1 MIPRRLKI
9 RGFLS
14 YSEPADIDFSDIR
27 VACISGENGS
37 GKSSLLDAMTW
48 ALFGK
53 ARSTDYSLINS
64 SSGNNLAEVIFEFE
78 YESEVYRIIRVLE
91 RGKTGRVDFFVWSE
105 ETEEWRIL
113 TENTLTG
120 TNKQIARTLHLDYD
134 TFINVSFFLQ
144 GKADLFTNQSPANR
158 KKILSNI
165 LELEVWDR
173 YKEIAAERSKNE
185 SIVLHAFELRD
196 GDIKNELNEEL
207 PRRLEMEKAKADFD
221 ATNEAFQLKNKAL
234 TEARLLQER
243 LKGQLEGLQ
252 NQKKTFENRQT
263 DLRTFQTQKKEYL
276 TEAEK
281 IKGLLS
287 KETEVM
293 QQYQAYLDV
302 KKVNEEL
309 AQRALQF
316 NKLEREKTSL
326 ESEIQKMTSRL
337 EADRDSLQRE
347 LKQIEQFSERYE
359 ERSRDLVLITERQQ
373 ALEKNIA
380 QKEAISIR
388 MNASLQ
394 ASSRL
399 SGNREAFRMRLKE
412 IQHKIEDLSAA
423 DVGTPCPFCGREL
436 DAVHS
441 EQYLAQLEQEKTGL
455 TQSLQEADTS
465 LAGELAEQSRLEK
478 QLTGIADDEKAF
490 HQTVKQAESLRSYIE
505 QVEAGKEREAEV
517 RAQLLKN
524 QSALDEQ
531 SYGAE
536 VRKRISELDVALI
549 SLDYDPRFHAENSRK
564 EKELS
569 TAETQR
575 NELIQA
581 KATLEQLEISMANL
595 NANISA
601 AEQEVAEL
609 GEQVE
614 VAKRR
619 YLEESQGL
627 PDVNGL
633 QAELLETSKQLDRVR
648 SVHNSAVQ
656 RYEVLD
662 TLRKEKKELQNKI
675 SGSKQLISQWRTLEQ
690 AFSKNGIPALLIE
703 AALPEIEEHANLMLG
718 RLTDGRMSVNIR
730 TQAPLKTRED
740 LKETL
745 EILIND
751 ENGTRPYEMFSG
763 GEMFRVNFAIRLALA
778 NMLAKRSGAR
788 MQLLVIDEGFGSQ
801 DAEGRQ
807 RLIEAI
813 TEVQND
819 YEMILVITHLEELK
833 DAFPQ
838 RIEVE
843 KGENGSMVTVFA

>member
-14 YSEPADIDFSDIR
+14 YCETVDVDFSDIR

-78 YESEVYRIIRVLE
+78 YESEVYRIIRALE
-91 RGKTGRVDFFVWSE
+91 RGKTGRVDFFVWSDE
-105 ETEEWRIL
+105 IEEWRIL

-120 TNKQIARTLHLDYD
+120 TNKQIVRTLHLDYD
-134 TFINVSFFLQ
+134 TFVNVSFFLQ
-144 GKADLFTNQSPANR
+144 GKADLFTNQPPANR
-158 KKILSNI
+158 KKILGNI
-165 LELEVWDR
+165 LELDVWDR
-173 YKEIAAERSKNE
+173 YKEIAAERTKQE
-185 SIVLHAFELRD
+185 SIELRASESRAE
-196 GDIKNELNEEL
+196 DIDNELGEEL

-221 ATNEAFQLKNKAL
+221 ATNEAFQLKNKGL
-234 TEARLLQER
+234 TEAKLLQER
-243 LKGQLEGLQ
+243 LKGQLDRLQ
-252 NQKKTFENRQT
+252 FLQKTLEKRQA
-263 DLRTFQTQKKEYL
+263 DLRADQTQKQEYL
-276 TEAEK
+276 TGAEK
-281 IKGLLS
+281 IKRLLS

-293 QQYQAYLDV
+293 RQYQAYLEA

-316 NKLEREKTSL
+316 NKLEREKNSL
-326 ESEIQKMTSRL
+326 GSEIQRMTSRL

-347 LKQIEQFSERYE
+347 LKQIERFSERYE
-359 ERSRDLVLITERQQ
+359 ERSRDLSRITEKQQ
-373 ALEKNIA
+373 ALEKRIA
-380 QKEAISIR
+380 HKEAINAR
-388 MNASLQ
+388 MNACHQ
-394 ASSRL
+394 AIVRL
-399 SGNREAFRMRLKE
+399 SGDEASFKTRLDD

-436 DAVHS
+436 DAPHS
-441 EQYLAQLEQEKTGL
+441 EQYLSQLEQEKNAVQ
-455 TQSLQEADTS
+455 QSLQT
-465 LAGELAEQSRLEK
+465 AEQSLANERTEQTRLDN
-478 QLTGIADDEKAF
+478 QLVSIAEDEKTF
-490 HQTVKQAESLRSYIE
+490 QQLVKQAESLRSYIE
-505 QVEAGKEREAEV
+505 QVEAGKEREAEA
-517 RAQLLKN
+517 RAQLLEN
-524 QSALDEQ
+524 QTALAEQ
-531 SYGAE
+531 SYGAD
-536 VRKRISELDVALI
+536 VRRRISELEIALK
-549 SLDYDPRFHAENSRK
+549 SLDYDPQFHAENNRK
-564 EKELS
+564 EKQLS
-569 TAETQR
+569 AAESQR
-575 NELIQA
+575 NELVQA
-581 KATLEQLEISMANL
+581 KAKLEQLEISLAAL
-595 NANISA
+595 NARISTA
-601 AEQEVAEL
+601 VQEVAEL

-614 VAKRR
+614 AAKRR
-619 YLEESQGL
+619 YQEESQGL
-627 PDVNGL
+627 PDVTVL
-633 QAELLETSKQLDRVR
+633 QGELLEISKQLDRAR
-648 SVHNSAVQ
+648 SVHNNAVQ
-656 RYEVLD
+656 RYVVLD
-662 TLRKEKKELQNKI
+662 ALRIEKKELQNKI
-675 SGSKQLISQWRTLEQ
+675 NSSKQLIGQWRTLEQ

-703 AALPEIEEHANLMLG
+703 AALPEIEEHANLMLS
-718 RLTDGRMSVNIR
+718 RLTDGRMSVAIR

-813 TEVQND
+813 TEVQHD
-819 YEMILVITHLEELK
+819 YEMILVITHLDELK

-843 KGENGSMVTVFA
+843 KGERGSMVTVFA

>member
-1 MIPRRLKI
+1 MIPRRLRI

-53 ARSTDYSLINS
+53 ARSADYSLINS
-64 SSGNNLAEVIFEFE
+64 GSGNNLAEVIFEFE
-78 YESEVYRIIRVLE
+78 YESEVYRIIRALE
-91 RGKTGRVDFFVWSE
+91 RGKTGRVDFFVWSDE
-105 ETEEWRIL
+105 LEEWRIL

-144 GKADLFTNQSPANR
+144 GKADLFTNQPPANR

-173 YKEIAAERSKNE
+173 YKEIAAERLKQE
-185 SIVLHAFELRD
+185 SIVLHAAELRD
-196 GDIKNELNEEL
+196 EEIEGELNEEL

-221 ATNEAFQLKNKAL
+221 AANDAFQLKNKNL
-234 TEARLLQER
+234 TEAKLLRER

-252 NQKKTFENRQT
+252 FLQKTLEKRQ
-263 DLRTFQTQKKEYL
+263 DELRADQTQKQEYL
-276 TEAEK
+276 TRAEK

-293 QQYQAYLDV
+293 QQYQIYLDV

-326 ESEIQKMTSRL
+326 GSEIQRMTSRL

-359 ERSRDLVLITERQQ
+359 ERARDLSRITEKQQ
-373 ALEKNIA
+373 ALEKSIA
-380 QKEAISIR
+380 HKEEITVR
-388 MNASLQ
+388 MNACHQ
-394 ASSRL
+394 TIVRL
-399 SGNREAFRMRLKE
+399 SGDKASFKTRLDD

-423 DVGTPCPFCGREL
+423 DVGTLCPFCGREL
-436 DAVHS
+436 DAPHS
-441 EQYLAQLEQEKTGL
+441 EQYLAQLEQGKKGL
-455 TQSLQEADTS
+455 EQSLQEAEGS
-465 LAGELAEQSRLEK
+465 LESERAEQSRLEK
-478 QLTGIADDEKAF
+478 QLANIAADEKTF
-490 HQTVKQAESLRSYIE
+490 QQTVKQAESLRSYIE
-505 QVEAGKEREAEV
+505 QVEARKEREAEA
-517 RAQLLKN
+517 RAQLLEN
-524 QSALDEQ
+524 QTALDRQ

-536 VRKRISELDVALI
+536 MRKRISELETALK
-549 SLDYDPRFHAENSRK
+549 SLDYDHQFHTENSRK

-569 TAETQR
+569 AAESQR
-575 NELIQA
+575 NEIIQA
-581 KATLEQLEISMANL
+581 RATLKQLEFSLTSL
-595 NANISA
+595 NARISTT
-601 AEQEVAEL
+601 EQEVAEL
-609 GEQVE
+609 AEQVE
-614 VAKRR
+614 AAKKRCQ
-619 YLEESQGL
+619 EESQGL
-627 PDVNGL
+627 PDVAVL
-633 QAELLETSKQLDRVR
+633 QGELLEISKQLDRVR
-648 SVHNSAVQ
+648 SVHNNAVQ
-656 RYEVLD
+656 RYAVLD
-662 TLRKEKKELQNKI
+662 TLRIEKKELQNKI
-675 SGSKQLISQWRTLEQ
+675 NNSKQLIGQWRTLEQ

-730 TQAPLKTRED
+730 TQAPLKTRGD

-819 YEMILVITHLEELK
+819 YETILVITHLEELK

-843 KGENGSMVTVFA
+843 KGESGSMVTVFA